1 MDFKEFKQI
10 IADRC
15 KAENACDTEFTKLL
29 ASESFPELFAV
40 LKNNIGCVF
49 NHNILNAE
57 ILLPVKEAANAS
69 DIWVN
74 ESTSTGYL
82 FADSA
87 TVEAWGSATVRAS
100 GSATVR
106 ASGSATVEA
115 WGSATVEAWGSA
127 TVEAWGSATVRAWGN
142 ATVRAW
148 GNATVRASDNATVRA
163 WGNATVEASDN
174 ATVRAWG
181 NATVEAW
188 GNAFISSYALIEC
201 KLSEK
206 AIYRNTQNNTITVL
220 DNAYTVIT
228 LKPE

>member
-15 KAENACDTEFTKLL
+15 KAEGACVTEFTKLL
-29 ASESFPELFAV
+29 ASESFLELFTV
-40 LKNNIGCVF
+40 LKDNINWVF

-57 ILLPVKEAANAS
+57 ILFPVKEAANAS

-74 ESTSTGYL
+74 ENSSTGYL
-82 FADSA
+82 FADNV
-87 TVEAWGSATVRAS
+87 TVE
-100 GSATVR
+100 
-106 ASGSATVEA
+106 
-115 WGSATVEAWGSA
+115 
-127 TVEAWGSATVRAWGN
+127 
-142 ATVRAW
+142 AW
-148 GNATVRASDNATVRA
+148 GNATVRASDNATVGA
-163 WGNATVEASDN
+163 SGNATVEASDN
-174 ATVRAWG
+174 ATVRASDNATVRASDNATVRASDNATVQALG

-206 AIYRNTQNNTITVL
+206 AIYRNTQNSTISVL
-220 DNAYTVIT
+220 ENAYTVIT

>member
-15 KAENACDTEFTKLL
+15 KAEGACVTEFTKLL
-29 ASESFPELFAV
+29 ASESFLELFTV
-40 LKNNIGCVF
+40 LKDNINWVF

-57 ILLPVKEAANAS
+57 ILFPVKEAANAS

-74 ESTSTGYL
+74 ENSSTGYL
-82 FADSA
+82 FADNV
-87 TVEAWGSATVRAS
+87 TVE
-100 GSATVR
+100 
-106 ASGSATVEA
+106 
-115 WGSATVEAWGSA
+115 
-127 TVEAWGSATVRAWGN
+127 
-142 ATVRAW
+142 AW

-163 WGNATVEASDN
+163 SDNATVEAWGNATVRASDN
-174 ATVRAWG
+174 ATVRASANATVGASDNATVRASDNATVEAWG

-188 GNAFISSYALIEC
+188 GNATVRASGNAFISSYAVIEC